1 MTDQPEWFRELL
13 KRYKRIAI
21 AGAPRCGKTTLALTV
36 RDRPVLSTDSYINV
50 AWENAPEIINDA
62 VSRLPSF
69 LLEGIQVGR
78 CLRKGLKVDAVI
90 YLDRPH
96 VPLTKG
102 QETMR
107 KGCRKIYNDWL
118 ATLDRDATISEVPS
132 AYGAP

>member
-1 MTDQPEWFRELL
+1 ML

-36 RDRPVLSTDSYINV
+36 KDRAVLSTDSYMNV
-50 AWENAPEIINDA
+50 AWEQVPEMVNDA

-69 LLEGIQVGR
+69 VLEGVMVGR

-118 ATLDRDATISEVPS
+118 ATLERDADVIEVPQ